1 MIRTFFLLL
10 LFCLLN
16 SSLRSQPPSLSDSII
31 WALDQPATWQVKL
44 QTQNTFITGKPIR
57 TFGLKLGRN
66 HSDRLAYGG
75 GVHFMARGIE
85 SVVRNDTGF
94 LGTAD
99 VRMLYGSAYFEY
111 AFHHEEDWRI
121 ILPVQLGAGMS
132 WLQNQTGENSNRGV
146 VLLYE
151 PSMAIEYSFLDY
163 FAIGGQIGLRLMLIN
178 NRDIDKQ
185 FTAPTWGLR
194 FRVKLGK
201 LRRDIEAID

>member
-10 LFCLLN
+10 LFCTIN
-16 SSLRSQPPSLSDSII
+16 CVTTAQPPSLSDSII

-66 HSDRLAYGG
+66 HSDRVAYGG
-75 GVHFMARGIE
+75 GLHLMARGIE
-85 SVVRNDTGF
+85 SEVQQDSGQIG
-94 LGTAD
+94 LAD
-99 VRMLYGSAYFEY
+99 VRMVYGSAYFEY
-111 AFHHEEDWRI
+111 AFHHDEDWRI
-121 ILPVQLGAGMS
+121 ILPVQLGAGLS
-132 WLQNQTGENSNRGV
+132 WLQDDGFNSQRGLV
-146 VLLYE
+146 VLYE
-151 PSMAIEYSFLDY
+151 PSMAIEYGFLDY

-178 NRDIDKQ
+178 NKDIDKQ

>member
-1 MIRTFFLLL
+1 
-10 LFCLLN
+10 
-16 SSLRSQPPSLSDSII
+16 
-31 WALDQPATWQVKL
+31 
-44 QTQNTFITGKPIR
+44 
-57 TFGLKLGRN
+57 
-66 HSDRLAYGG
+66 
-75 GVHFMARGIE
+75 
-85 SVVRNDTGF
+85 
-94 LGTAD
+94 
-99 VRMLYGSAYFEY
+99 RMLYGSAYFEY

-201 LRRDIEAID
+201 LKRDIESID